1 MKNNVSEVLKE
12 RLKDENISSLTRKLN
27 LPKGLL
33 HRICKEGR
41 NPSLSNIPALVTL
54 CDYLGITLQ
63 ELLTGSV
70 GPKLITSL
78 SFTDDGTTYLVK
90 IEKK

>member
-1 MKNNVSEVLKE
+1 MTNNISELLRE
-12 RLKDENISSLTRKLN
+12 RLEGENLSALTKRLKLPN
-27 LPKGLL
+27 GLL
-33 HRICKEGR
+33 HRICREGR

-54 CDYLGITLQ
+54 CDYLGMTLQ
-63 ELLTGSV
+63 ELLTGST

-78 SFTDDGTTYLVK
+78 SFTDDGKTYLVK